1 MKTLLLRTIITAL
14 LWGTLSTLHA
24 QQHVV
29 VIGKV
34 QNIQEGTVFELEE
47 TTGTGSSKLHS
58 KNTPID
64 NGKVINGRFVLD
76 YNCMHPTSRHFA
88 LYSDSPGFTGRHV
101 KLDFWANQGDT
112 VYVEGNGKI
121 LGNWEVQTKAPEQI
135 EWDLIR
141 KSTAR
146 ECEAYQQAWMDYEAY
161 RQYRRDTEMSEA
173 EWDRTKAILA
183 QKDTLRTKN
192 RLLWYKSQLKV
203 MKELPVTDFW
213 MDQLST
219 IIYFASNRR
228 DMLEESIKELYL
240 KHSDKIDRKP
250 DGKAV
255 REWVYPYPKAE
266 LGKPCVDSDLFD
278 VNGKKHRL
286 ADFRGNLVKRL
297 FEMEVP
303 EIAAGDVTIKAIA
316 REAGSRTKMAVHSNE
331 IQIDPVGSC
340 VGQRGSRVDRVVN
353 ELKGEKIDI
362 IKWSEDPAEFIAN
375 ALNPANVRAVY
386 TEASGARSCIVVVP
400 DNQQSL
406 AIGKEGQ
413 NARLAARLTGY
424 KIDIKPASQ
433 AEEE

>member
-1 MKTLLLRTIITAL
+1 MKTLHLRTIITAL

-121 LGNWEVQTKAPEQI
+121 LGNWKVQTKAPEQI

-141 KSTAR
+141 KATAR

-192 RLLWYKSQLKV
+192 RLLWYKAQLKV
-203 MKELPVTDFW
+203 MKELPVTNFW
-213 MDQLST
+213 MDQLTT

-286 ADFRGNLVKRL
+286 ADFRGKYVLLDFWANNCGACIDA
-297 FEMEVP
+297 FP
-303 EIAAGDVTIKAIA
+303 EIGKIQEKYADRLTVVSISLDKVDTWKNSKHQKAITWYSLNDGGGYWGGI
-316 REAGSRTKMAVHSNE
+316 AGSYKV
-331 IQIDPVGSC
+331 
-340 VGQRGSRVDRVVN
+340 
-353 ELKGEKIDI
+353 
-362 IKWSEDPAEFIAN
+362 WSIPAFVLIA
-375 ALNPANVRAVY
+375 
-386 TEASGARSCIVVVP
+386 P
-400 DNQQSL
+400 D
-406 AIGKEGQ
+406 GTYH
-413 NARLAARLTGY
+413 ARLTSA
-424 KIDIKPASQ
+424 DIYNGKL
-433 AEEE
+433 EEYLKK